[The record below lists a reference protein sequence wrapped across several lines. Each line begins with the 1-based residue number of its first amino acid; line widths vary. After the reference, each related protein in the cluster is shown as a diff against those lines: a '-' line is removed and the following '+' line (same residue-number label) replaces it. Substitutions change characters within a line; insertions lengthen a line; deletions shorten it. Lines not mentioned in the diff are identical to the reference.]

1 MKIHLKPAA
10 FFSSNSIAP
19 QTEGIDMR
27 PRFYVVYFSLFILLI
42 GFSQGFSGN
51 PADIQRLE
59 PEAHHRR
66 VEQIITQLLFKKH
79 YKKTDL
85 DDSLSVKI
93 YNNYI
98 DALDGNRMYFLDS
111 DLKSFEDFRLKMD
124 DLLKVG
130 KLEIP
135 FEIYNRF
142 RLRFDERMEY
152 VMRRLDL
159 PFDFTSDEKFYP
171 DRTDLAWAESAA
183 ELNEIWQLRLK
194 NDYLSLKLNDK
205 ADDKIRETLKKRYEN
220 IVKRVHQYR
229 SEDVFQFYMN
239 ALAESFD
246 PHTNYFSPRAKENF
260 NISMSNALEGIG
272 ALLSSEDDYTKI
284 VEIIPGGP
292 ADKSGI
298 LKAEDRI
305 IGVAQGADGEF
316 VDVIGWRIDD
326 VVQLIRGPR
335 QTIVR
340 LQILAA
346 ADGAGARPRVVELVR
361 DKVILADSAA
371 ESDTLSITE
380 GDKEYKVGVIT
391 IPKFYFDFEAMSKG
405 DPNFQSTS
413 RDVTRLLNELKSAGV
428 EGIIIDLRN
437 NGGGFLSEAIS
448 LTGLFIDQ
456 GPVVQVR
463 DMDNKIKVENDFDSG
478 VVYDGPL
485 AVLVNR
491 FSASASEIF
500 AAAIQDYQ
508 RGLILGEQTFGK
520 GTVQTAM
527 DLNKYF
533 PGSEEQYGQL
543 KYTIAKFYRINGG
556 STQHLGV
563 IPDIEFPEVFQPDEV
578 GEGASPN
585 ALLWDEINRVQFN
598 KLNPK
603 LGLFIPRLEKEH
615 AVRVNENS
623 QFQDYLEKIH
633 EMRSEREKKWVS
645 LNEAE
650 RRKERET
657 TKPKDEST
665 GAEDVVL
672 DESARILADFVLL
685 SAE

>member
-1 MKIHLKPAA
+1 MVNR
-10 FFSSNSIAP
+10 FFK
-19 QTEGIDMR
+19 
-27 PRFYVVYFSLFILLI
+27 VLFSLFVLI
-42 GFSQGFSGN
+42 VLIFSVPGFSGI
-51 PADIQRLE
+51 PDEIRLE
-59 PEAHHRR
+59 PQAQHRR

-79 YKKTDL
+79 YKKADL
-85 DDSLSVKI
+85 DDSLSVQI

-98 DALDGNRMYFLDS
+98 DALDGNRMYFLES
-111 DLKSFEDFRLKMD
+111 DIKSFKDFRLKMD
-124 DLLKVG
+124 DLVKAG

-142 RLRFDERMEY
+142 RVRFDERMDY
-152 VMRRLDL
+152 IQRRLDQ
-159 PFDFTSDEKFYP
+159 PFEFTSDEKFYP
-171 DRTDLAWAESAA
+171 DRTKMPWAGSTAG
-183 ELNEIWQLRLK
+183 LDEIWQLRLK
-194 NDYLSLKLNDK
+194 NDYLVQKLNDK
-205 ADDKIRETLKKRYEN
+205 PDDKIRESLKKRYEN
-220 IVKRVHQYR
+220 ITKRIHQYR

-239 ALAESFD
+239 AISETFD

-260 NISMSNALEGIG
+260 NIRMSNALEGIG
-272 ALLSSEDDYTKI
+272 ALLSTEDDYTKI

-298 LKAEDRI
+298 LKPDDRI
-305 IGVAQGADGEF
+305 IGVAQGLDGEF

-346 ADGAGARPRVVELVR
+346 VDGAGARPKVIELVR

-371 ESDTLSITE
+371 DSDTLIF
-380 GDKEYKVGVIT
+380 KENGKDHKVGVIT
-391 IPKFYFDFEAMSKG
+391 IPSFYFDFEAMSKG

-413 RDVTRLLNELKSAGV
+413 RDVTRLLAELQSAGV

-437 NGGGFLSEAIS
+437 NGGGFLSEAIT

-463 DMDNKIKVENDFDSG
+463 DMENKVKVENDFNAG
-478 VVYDGPL
+478 VIYAGPL
-485 AVLVNR
+485 AVVVNR

-543 KYTIAKFYRINGG
+543 KYTIAKFYRVNGG

-563 IPDIEFPEVFQPDEV
+563 IPDIEFPEVFQPSEV

-585 ALLWDEINRVQFN
+585 ALLWDEINLVQFN
-598 KLNPK
+598 KMNPK
-603 LGLFIPRLEKEH
+603 LSTLIPRLEKEH
-615 AVRVNENS
+615 AVRINQSPE
-623 QFQDYLEKIH
+623 FQDYLTQIH
-633 EMRSEREKKWVS
+633 EMRGEREKKWVS

-650 RRKERET
+650 RRREKDSAKVKEDDT
-657 TKPKDEST
+657 DP
-665 GAEDVVL
+665 EDVVL
-672 DESARILADFVLL
+672 NESGRILADFVML
-685 SAE
+685 SGQ